1 MMKLIVGL
9 GNPGRNYAHNRH
21 NVGFRC
27 INYLAKLH
35 SMKSKRIQCHSQ
47 VRIGNIADTEV
58 LLAKPM
64 AYVNLSG
71 EVVQLLM
78 RRHKIPIENLL
89 VIYDDLDMPLGKLR
103 LRSGGSAGGHRGIQ
117 SIISTLGT
125 KDFSRIKIGIGRPEQ
140 ERNTAATK
148 DTVINHVLSDFSPEE
163 EEIIKPSIAR
173 AADAIECILSEG
185 LIAAMNKFN

>member
-1 MMKLIVGL
+1 MKLIVGL

-35 SMKSKRIQCHSQ
+35 SIKSKRIQCHSQ

-71 EVVQLLM
+71 EAVQLLM
-78 RRHKIPIENLL
+78 RKYKIPIDNLI
-89 VIYDDLDMPLGKLR
+89 VVYDDLDLPLGKIR
-103 LRSGGSAGGHRGIQ
+103 LRSGGSAGGHRGVN
-117 SIISTLGT
+117 SIIGTLGT
-125 KDFSRIKIGIGRPEQ
+125 KDFCRIKIGIGRPEQ
-140 ERNTAATK
+140 ERNTRSTTDK
-148 DTVINHVLSDFSPEE
+148 VISHVLSDFSPEE
-163 EEIIKPSIAR
+163 EAIIKPSVAR
-173 AADAIECILSEG
+173 AAEAIECILSQG